1 VKRGE
6 VYKVGLDPTIGS
18 EQQKERP
25 CVIVK
30 ITVPDELEAKNPITL
45 IVPITD
51 ANGRPGNL
59 LHVLVAKGVGGM
71 TKESRILCQQV
82 RAIDKRRIVGPKI
95 GEMPPTIMK
104 LVDNGLRAILDLDAT
119 PRDG

>member
-1 VKRGE
+1 MKRGE
-6 VYKVGLDPTIGS
+6 VYIVGLDPTIGS
-18 EQQKERP
+18 EQQKKRP

-45 IVPITD
+45 IVPIAD

-95 GEMPPTIMK
+95 GEMPPTIME

-119 PRDG
+119 PRNG